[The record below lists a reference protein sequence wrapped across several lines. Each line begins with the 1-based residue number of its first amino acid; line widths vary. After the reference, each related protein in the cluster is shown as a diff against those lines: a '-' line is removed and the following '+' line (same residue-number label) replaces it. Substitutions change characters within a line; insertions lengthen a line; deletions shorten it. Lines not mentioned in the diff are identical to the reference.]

1 METPKRGN
9 KQSKPNKKS
18 KTPAVWA
25 MMNPDAEGPDLHTG
39 QESPETTLADRRPAP
54 LWTLLR
60 IAIPQFIKPPGTEL
74 ACFRPRRGTFSCY

>member
-9 KQSKPNKKS
+9 KQSKPNKQP

-25 MMNPDAEGPDLHTG
+25 TMNPDAEGPDLHTG
-39 QESPETTLADRRPAP
+39 QESPAS

-60 IAIPQFIKPPGTEL
+60 IAIPQFVKPPGTEQ